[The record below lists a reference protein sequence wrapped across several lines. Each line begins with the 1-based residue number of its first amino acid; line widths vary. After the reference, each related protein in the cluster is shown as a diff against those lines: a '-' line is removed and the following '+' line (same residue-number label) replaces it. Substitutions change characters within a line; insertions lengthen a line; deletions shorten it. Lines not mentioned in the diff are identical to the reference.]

1 MWTLKETPTIE
12 EAPNLQMKATF
23 TFTDGTKEE
32 TASSFYST
40 VGEVRQAGRDLLNR
54 LNNRSEAIAAS
65 KAGTFSIEEEQ
76 QTPREKTELE
86 KKQELYE
93 AERAELVKLKED
105 VELGI
110 VDENDVTN
118 KVNAVRNARTEFENA
133 RRNA

>member
-12 EAPNLQMKATF
+12 EAQNLQMKATF
-23 TFTDGTKEE
+23 VFTDGTNYE
-32 TASSFYST
+32 TVSTTVST
-40 VGEVRQAGRDLLNR
+40 VGEVKQSGRDLRNR
-54 LNNRSEAIAAS
+54 LNQRSEAIAES
-65 KAGTFSIEEEQ
+65 KAGTFTIEEEQ

-105 VELGI
+105 YELGI
-110 VDENDVTN
+110 ADENDVTN
-118 KVNAVRNARTEFENA
+118 KEDAVRNARTEYENA